1 MVKIDW
7 SRVKAVVFDFDG
19 TLYDKKNYPLHLI
32 LANPLDICKVGAER
46 SVRKG
51 MKDKDFETAENFDQ
65 AFFQQLAE
73 RQKQSVEKAK
83 AWYNEAYLGRF
94 LKVLKKH
101 YHAQPR
107 VDELLAKLR
116 DRDVKTAV
124 FSDYQRTEERMEAV
138 GLSPSDFDF
147 CFSAPDMGAL
157 KPAPRLMWEI
167 LSQMD
172 VDGPEILVV
181 GDRTDTDG
189 VSALVVDGQF
199 VQIVRKKP
207 EEEVTTHVVMLW
219 DEFVEEA
226 MNVPMG

>member
-7 SRVKAVVFDFDG
+7 SRVKAVIFDFDG
-19 TLYDKKNYPLHLI
+19 TLYDKKNYPFHLI
-32 LANPLDICKVGAER
+32 MANPLDIRNVGAER
-46 SVRKG
+46 AVRKY
-51 MKDKDFETAENFDQ
+51 MKDKDFETEEKFNN
-65 AFFQQLAE
+65 AFFELLAK
-73 RQKQSVEKAK
+73 RQKRSVEKTRS
-83 AWYNEAYLGRF
+83 WYEVDYLGRF

-107 VDELLAKLR
+107 VDELLEKLR

-138 GLSPSDFDF
+138 GLSPAAFNF

-167 LSQMD
+167 LSQME
-172 VDGPEILVV
+172 VEGSEVLVV

-189 VSALVVDGQF
+189 VSALVVDAQF
-199 VQIVRKKP
+199 IQIVRKNP
-207 EEEVTTHVVMLW
+207 EEVSTHAVMLW

>member
-1 MVKIDW
+1 MAYDLGRFK
-7 SRVKAVVFDFDG
+7 KAQ
-19 TLYDKKNYPLHLI
+19 
-32 LANPLDICKVGAER
+32 
-46 SVRKG
+46 
-51 MKDKDFETAENFDQ
+51 DKDFETAENFNR

-83 AWYNEAYLGRF
+83 AWYNEVYLNRF

-107 VDELLAKLR
+107 VDELLEKLR

-138 GLSPSDFDF
+138 GLSPSAFDF

-167 LSQMD
+167 LSQME
-172 VDGPEILVV
+172 VEGSEVLVV

-189 VSALVVDGQF
+189 VSALVVDAQF
-199 VQIVRKKP
+199 IQIVRKNP
-207 EEEVTTHVVMLW
+207 EEVSTHAVMLW